1 MHTTRMQNLE
11 EWRTKLGALL
21 ESIVGLS
28 VQICKSIQASDFAD
42 ALRNENLAVEVF
54 MPKLKRILDLYK
66 SPDTEFPGIR
76 RVTVELIIWM
86 VQSSSSYLEVFFQHQ
101 VDKAVKEVAETET
114 RLEMFEMFCCGIGVV
129 KHGDSIS
136 SLVASAA
143 FARASTGSV
152 LQDQVPAEH
161 TVPIS

>member
-1 MHTTRMQNLE
+1 
-11 EWRTKLGALL
+11 
-21 ESIVGLS
+21 
-28 VQICKSIQASDFAD
+28 
-42 ALRNENLAVEVF
+42 
-54 MPKLKRILDLYK
+54 
-66 SPDTEFPGIR
+66 
-76 RVTVELIIWM
+76 M
-86 VQSSSSYLEVFFQHQ
+86 VQSNSSYVEVFFQHQ